1 MLKKWLF
8 RLKIF
13 IYTLGL
19 IALLIAIFENT
30 TPTVIYFLS
39 YEVTFPLSLWLMGA
53 FLLGSLIV
61 LSFFIFG
68 SLPSKWR
75 KNKAP
80 QNPLPVQEKEAS
92 IQD

>member
-13 IYTLGL
+13 VYLLGL

-30 TPTVIYFLS
+30 TPTAIYFLA
-39 YEVTFPLSLWLMGA
+39 YEVTLPLSLWLMGA
-53 FLLGSLIV
+53 FLLGGLIV

-68 SLPSKWR
+68 ALPSKWR
-75 KNKAP
+75 NNKTKDHPAP
-80 QNPLPVQEKEAS
+80 IQETETTL
-92 IQD
+92 